1 MTPTR
6 PRTLLV
12 VAIVCA
18 LLAWLAIRTTFPNL
32 PRLSWTPAPLLLVL
46 ALAEAITGRNLRAR
60 ILGRRDDGKAL
71 APIAVARAVA
81 LAKASSLGGAV
92 FAGLAAGCFIY
103 TLGLVNL
110 PIPASDAL
118 SAGLILGAAIIL
130 VAAALYL
137 EYCCRAPS
145 GSTDGRG
152 PHGGPRQ

>member
-6 PRTLLV
+6 PRTLLA
-12 VAIVCA
+12 VAIACA
-18 LLAWLAIRTTFPNL
+18 LVAWLAIRTTFPNL
-32 PRLSWTPAPLLLVL
+32 PRLPWTPAPLLLVL
-46 ALAEAITGRNLRAR
+46 AAAEAITGRNLQAR

-92 FAGLAAGCFIY
+92 FAGLAAGSVIY

-118 SAGLILGAAIIL
+118 NAGLVLAAAIVL

-145 GSTDGRG
+145 GRDRDDGPPSG
-152 PHGGPRQ
+152 PGR

>member
-12 VAIVCA
+12 VAIACA
-18 LLAWLAIRTTFPNL
+18 LVAWLAIRTTFPNL
-32 PRLSWTPAPLLLVL
+32 PRLPWTPAPLLLAL
-46 ALAEAITGRNLRAR
+46 AVAEAITGRNLRAR
-60 ILGRRDDGKAL
+60 ILGRGDDGKAL

-92 FAGLAAGCFIY
+92 FAGLAAGCVIY

-118 SAGLILGAAIIL
+118 NAGLILAAAIIL
-130 VAAALYL
+130 VAAGLYL

-145 GSTDGRG
+145 GSGRDDD
-152 PHGGPRQ
+152 PQGGPRR

>member
-6 PRTLLV
+6 PRTLLA
-12 VAIVCA
+12 VAIACA
-18 LLAWLAIRTTFPNL
+18 LVAWLAIRTTFPNL
-32 PRLSWTPAPLLLVL
+32 PRLPWTPAPLLLVL
-46 ALAEAITGRNLRAR
+46 AAAEAITGRNLQAR

-92 FAGLAAGCFIY
+92 FAGLAAGSVIY

-118 SAGLILGAAIIL
+118 NAGLVLGAAIVL

-145 GSTDGRG
+145 GRDRDDGPPSG
-152 PHGGPRQ
+152 PGR